1 MKEFGISP
9 AELKKFERE
18 MRKFTDKKAVK
29 LKKAVEKS
37 VYNIVKTAKHNLTS
51 PRAVK
56 TGVLRSSLHPVMS
69 VNKLSGR
76 AVTNVEY
83 AAYVE
88 FGTITKVEV
97 PQELTEYAMQ
107 FKGKGIR
114 TKGGMKA
121 RPYLYP
127 ALVAERPKFIAAI
140 KTIMNQKET

>member
-1 MKEFGISP
+1 MKEFGIPP
-9 AELKKFERE
+9 AELAKFERE
-18 MRKFTDKKAVK
+18 MRNFTNKKAVK

-37 VYNIVKTAKHNLTS
+37 VLNIVRKAKHNLTS
-51 PRAVK
+51 PRAVD
-56 TGVLRSSLHPVMS
+56 TGELRASIHDVMS

-107 FKGKGIR
+107 FKGKGIK

-127 ALVAERPKFIAAI
+127 ALMAEKPKFIAAI

>member
-1 MKEFGISP
+1 MKEFGIPP

-18 MRKFTDKKAVK
+18 MKKFTDKKAAK
-29 LKKAVEKS
+29 LKKVVELATRNMVASAQRK
-37 VYNIVKTAKHNLTS
+37 VPVKHG
-51 PRAVK
+51 R
-56 TGVLRSSLHPVMS
+56 LRSSLHPVMS

-83 AAYVE
+83 APYVE
-88 FGTITKVEV
+88 FGTIELVEV
-97 PQELTEYAMQ
+97 PNELTEYAMQ

-114 TKGGMKA
+114 KKGGMKA

>member
-1 MKEFGISP
+1 MK
-9 AELKKFERE
+9 
-18 MRKFTDKKAVK
+18 KFTDKKAAK
-29 LKKAVEKS
+29 LKKVVELAVRNMVALAQRK
-37 VYNIVKTAKHNLTS
+37 V
-51 PRAVK
+51 AVK
-56 TGVLRSSLHPVMS
+56 HGRLRASLHPVMS

-83 AAYVE
+83 APYVE
-88 FGTITKVEV
+88 FGTIELVEV
-97 PQELTEYAMQ
+97 PNELTEYAMQ

-114 TKGGMKA
+114 KKGGMKA